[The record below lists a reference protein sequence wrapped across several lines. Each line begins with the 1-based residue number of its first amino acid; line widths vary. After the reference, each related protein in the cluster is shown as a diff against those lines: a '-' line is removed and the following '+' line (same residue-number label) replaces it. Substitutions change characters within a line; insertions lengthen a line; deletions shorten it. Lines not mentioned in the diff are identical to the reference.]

1 VCCWFQ
7 LGEQPLHAA
16 QSGIDSMNTIE
27 ELQRLLHL
35 ATEERAVF
43 LQAIEGLDSEN
54 KVLRK
59 KLEQCRDALQ
69 AKANGDDEASK
80 LIARL
85 TSDKKRCVIRGFQAW
100 KSDVKNA
107 WIAVRRLQWLV

>member
-1 VCCWFQ
+1 LLQ
-7 LGEQPLHAA
+7 LGEQPLHAV

-27 ELQRLLHL
+27 ELQRLLQL
-35 ATEERAVF
+35 ATEERAIS

-69 AKANGDDEASK
+69 AKASGDDEASK
-80 LIARL
+80 FIARL
-85 TSDKKRCVIRGFQAW
+85 TADKKTCVVHLCTP
-100 KSDVKNA
+100 SVDP
-107 WIAVRRLQWLV
+107 L